1 MSALGEKRLKVVFR
15 CAKHIVQSKFG
26 EHCGRYRRL
35 SIFVHVTLILHSV
48 CATRPQKH
56 DLQRVRSLRSS
67 QLRRDAFGSAFFT
80 DRAKT
85 GKPAGGILSDRALAA
100 LQAYLAVIGCE
111 PPN

>member
-1 MSALGEKRLKVVFR
+1 MGYFGLAAIIAVMWSTQMSPG
-15 CAKHIVQSKFG
+15 
-26 EHCGRYRRL
+26 
-35 SIFVHVTLILHSV
+35 
-48 CATRPQKH
+48 
-56 DLQRVRSLRSS
+56 DVRSLRSS

-85 GKPAGGILSDRALAA
+85 GKPAGGILSERELAA